1 MAEDNTVNQFDELC
15 AGYVLGSLDND
26 ERIRF
31 EELLESATNE
41 QEQFYVDM
49 QAIAAELALLYPEQ
63 IPSPDLRHQLIDM
76 AWASVNNKDGANV
89 LYLSRYRYAAAAAVV
104 FMISALG
111 LLFHTQNLKQDI
123 SEQDRLLGEQGD
135 FMSEQTDQ
143 ILDLTEDIMNTQRQL
158 QQTSEELAIA
168 REKLYE
174 SETGSEFY
182 QERIDILQSELAQQE
197 IFIDQQEEQL
207 EQQNSTI
214 TEIQSRMATLEDEVQ
229 RKEELLTILEARDVD
244 LVLMDGLDVNPE
256 GYGKVVWDKD
266 NGRAILQV
274 ANLPVVPTDRDY
286 QLWFIINDQPQ
297 SAGVFAVQDPE
308 RDDFFTIEEL
318 KQDGQGAFA
327 ITMEPKGGS
336 PQPTGD
342 MYLLGAQN

>member
-1 MAEDNTVNQFDELC
+1 MATEQNQEIFDILC
-15 AGYVLGSLDND
+15 AGYVLGSLDQEDIN
-26 ERIRF
+26 RF
-31 EELLESATNE
+31 EEMLKNANQKQLQLYEDMKAISAE
-41 QEQFYVDM
+41 M
-49 QAIAAELALLYPEQ
+49 ALLYPEQ
-63 IPSPDLRHQLIDM
+63 IPSTDIRSKLINM
-76 AWASVNNKDGANV
+76 AWASVNSPEGTNV
-89 LYLSRYRYAAAAAVV
+89 LYLSRFRFAVAASVV
-104 FMISALG
+104 FMIVALG
-111 LLFHTQNLKQDI
+111 LLFQTQNLKQDMESQAQLLTEQGEYLTEQSDTI
-123 SEQDRLLGEQGD
+123 SELSDQVVDSYNQMLLK
-135 FMSEQTDQ
+135 DQ
-143 ILDLTEDIMNTQRQL
+143 ILAQTREQL
-158 QQTSEELAIA
+158 MDQ
-168 REKLYE
+168 E
-174 SETGSEFY
+174 SGIDTY
-182 QERIDILQSELAQQE
+182 RNQVQELQSELSSANNLLA
-197 IFIDQQEEQL
+197 IRDEQIRSQS
-207 EQQNSTI
+207 ETI
-214 TEIQSRMATLEDEVQ
+214 TDFESRLASLQNEVQ

-318 KQDGQGAFA
+318 TQDGQGAFA